1 MERPSRIMLTF
12 APPIG
17 IAMLGAS
24 LLAATIA
31 GAPHPA
37 LRALVVFVVAFPLL
51 WIALAT
57 TLSYTTARALRKAGV
72 EVPSRT
78 RAMGSFRLVLTLAHG
93 GHAFPA
99 IGVLTNASFSTDGV
113 VVDAGPWAEIPIV
126 EAGRAGAS
134 RW

>member
-57 TLSYTTARALRKAGV
+57 TLSYTTARALRKADV

-78 RAMGSFRLVLTLAHG
+78 RAMGTFRWVRTLAHR
-93 GHAFPA
+93 GHPFPA
-99 IGVLTNASFSTDGV
+99 TRVVNNTSFST
-113 VVDAGPWAEIPIV
+113 AGLVIHA
-126 EAGRAGAS
+126 
-134 RW
+134 